1 MQKKKLYIA
10 LNIILCCSAAIGA
23 SAQVTVT
30 IPAAN
35 ITSQTDYSVIG
46 TNGTANAALLS
57 SITVSSTTA
66 NLPATT
72 SGTASPLPLTP
83 IYIQGNTV
91 ASLALGSTSEVN
103 LSTSPQSIAYAVIAL
118 SGAFTVKYRMA
129 IATTAW
135 LAGSYST
142 NLTFTNV
149 TPAVQPLTIIVP
161 AILTLGT
168 PVTTTSTL
176 TVSSLAAFR
185 TGGGVSVANTFNYQT
200 TVPTIITLKAS
211 SNPFSFTTSQLFNST
226 PAVDASQLSAVLSG
240 TNGSGSAINLS
251 TTDQA
256 ISIASVPV
264 VVTNATGTLTSTLSI
279 SAANLKSS
287 FAQAGT
293 YTLPLVYTVA
303 KTSAAY
309 PATLASGTMNTSVQ
323 LTIPKLFELTI
334 PTTTVNLNFNTAA
347 AYAQGVTAI
356 ASNPVMAS
364 STVPYSVTVTGN
376 GNFTSGGNT
385 IPIGVMIVEGA
396 TGQTGVA
403 SLPLTNAAQS
413 LITSANPVI
422 DRAINLQFRIPS
434 TQTSNLL
441 NKPAGTYSTSVT
453 FTIVA
458 P

>member
-1 MQKKKLYIA
+1 MQRKKLYIA
-10 LNIILCCSAAIGA
+10 LNIILSCSAALGTR
-23 SAQVTVT
+23 AQVTVT

-35 ITSQTDYSVIG
+35 ITGQTDYSVIG
-46 TNGTANAALLS
+46 TNGTANAAVFS

-66 NLPATT
+66 SLPATT

-91 ASLALGSTSEVN
+91 ASLALGSTTEVN
-103 LSTSPQSIAYAVIAL
+103 LSTSPLSIAYAAIAL

-135 LAGSYST
+135 LAGTYST

-149 TPAVQPLTIIVP
+149 APVAQSLTIVVP

-168 PVTTTSTL
+168 PVATTSSL
-176 TVSSLAAFR
+176 AVSSLAAFR
-185 TGGGVSVANTFNYQT
+185 TGGGVSVANTFNYQA
-200 TVPTIITLKAS
+200 TVPTMITLKAS
-211 SNPFSFTTSQLFNST
+211 GTPFTFTTTQLYNST
-226 PAVDASQLSAVLSG
+226 PVADANKLSATLSG
-240 TNGSGSAINLS
+240 TNGSGSPINLS

-256 ISIASVPV
+256 ISIASIPV
-264 VVTNATGTLTSTLSI
+264 VVTNTTGTLTSTLSI

-293 YTLPLVYTVA
+293 YTLPLVYTIA

-309 PATLASGTMNTSVQ
+309 PPTLAAATMNTSVQ
-323 LTIPKLFELTI
+323 LTIPKILELTI
-334 PTTTVNLNFNTAA
+334 PATTVSLNFTTAA
-347 AYAQGVTAI
+347 AYRLGLTAV
-356 ASNPVMAS
+356 ASNPITLS

-376 GNFTSGGNT
+376 GNFTSGSNT

-396 TGQTGVA
+396 AGQTGVV
-403 SLPLTNAAQS
+403 SLPLTNASQS
-413 LITSANPVI
+413 LISAANPVI
-422 DRAINLQFRIPS
+422 DRAVNLQFRIPS
-434 TQTSNLL
+434 AQTPNLL
-441 NKPAGTYSTSVT
+441 NKPAGTYSTSIT